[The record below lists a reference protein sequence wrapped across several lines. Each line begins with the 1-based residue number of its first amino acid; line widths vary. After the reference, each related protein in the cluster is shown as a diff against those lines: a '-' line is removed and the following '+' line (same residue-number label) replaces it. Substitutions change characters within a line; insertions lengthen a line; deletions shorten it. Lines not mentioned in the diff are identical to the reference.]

1 MCPSRQDPASDESVA
16 AVADAL
22 DALAMLRRGRGL
34 PGPGGP
40 WMRGPGGRGRGP
52 GGGEADGP
60 GPFGGGGRGGWPQGG
75 PHDAESGDGE
85 HRGHGPHGRGPGG
98 RGRMMA
104 VHRALAVLAASDEP
118 MSITDLGA
126 AIGIDQPRAS
136 RVVQMLQHEGL
147 VRREPD
153 PSDARRTRI
162 VVTSRGRGHADEH
175 RERRAAP
182 VAEALAT
189 LDEAERRQLATLL
202 ARVVE
207 AWPRA

>member
-1 MCPSRQDPASDESVA
+1 
-16 AVADAL
+16 
-22 DALAMLRRGRGL
+22 ML
-34 PGPGGP
+34 
-40 WMRGPGGRGRGP
+40 
-52 GGGEADGP
+52 
-60 GPFGGGGRGGWPQGG
+60 
-75 PHDAESGDGE
+75 
-85 HRGHGPHGRGPGG
+85 
-98 RGRMMA
+98 A
-104 VHRALAVLAASDEP
+104 VHRALAVLAASEQP

-162 VVTSRGRGHADEH
+162 VVTAKGRAHADAH

-182 VAEALAT
+182 VAEALAV
-189 LDEAERRQLATLL
+189 LAPEERQQLAALL
-202 ARVVE
+202 SRVVE

>member
-1 MCPSRQDPASDESVA
+1 
-16 AVADAL
+16 
-22 DALAMLRRGRGL
+22 
-34 PGPGGP
+34 
-40 WMRGPGGRGRGP
+40 
-52 GGGEADGP
+52 
-60 GPFGGGGRGGWPQGG
+60 
-75 PHDAESGDGE
+75 
-85 HRGHGPHGRGPGG
+85 
-98 RGRMMA
+98 MMA
-104 VHRALAVLAASDEP
+104 VHRALAVLAAAEQP
-118 MSITDLGA
+118 MSITDLGT

-147 VRREPD
+147 VRREAD

-162 VVTSRGRGHADEH
+162 AVTAKGRSHADAH

-189 LDEAERRQLATLL
+189 LDPAERQQLAALL

>member
-1 MCPSRQDPASDESVA
+1 
-16 AVADAL
+16 
-22 DALAMLRRGRGL
+22 
-34 PGPGGP
+34 
-40 WMRGPGGRGRGP
+40 
-52 GGGEADGP
+52 
-60 GPFGGGGRGGWPQGG
+60 
-75 PHDAESGDGE
+75 
-85 HRGHGPHGRGPGG
+85 
-98 RGRMMA
+98 MMA

-162 VVTSRGRGHADEH
+162 VVTAKGRGHADEH

-182 VAEALAT
+182 VAEALAA
-189 LDEAERRQLATLL
+189 LEPSERQQLAALL
-202 ARVVE
+202 ARVVA

>member
-1 MCPSRQDPASDESVA
+1 
-16 AVADAL
+16 
-22 DALAMLRRGRGL
+22 
-34 PGPGGP
+34 
-40 WMRGPGGRGRGP
+40 MRGPGSLGRGGTDRPDP
-52 GGGEADGP
+52 GGP
-60 GPFGGGGRGGWPQGG
+60 GPFGHGRGRGGWPPRR
-75 PHDAESGDGE
+75 PHDADGVDDQAREHGE
-85 HRGHGPHGRGPGG
+85 HGGGGLGAEGRGPGG
-98 RGRMMA
+98 RARMMA
-104 VHRALAVLAASDEP
+104 VHRALAVLAAAEQP

-147 VRREPD
+147 VRREAD

-162 VVTSRGRGHADEH
+162 AVTAKGRSHADAH

-189 LDEAERRQLATLL
+189 LDPAERQQLAALL